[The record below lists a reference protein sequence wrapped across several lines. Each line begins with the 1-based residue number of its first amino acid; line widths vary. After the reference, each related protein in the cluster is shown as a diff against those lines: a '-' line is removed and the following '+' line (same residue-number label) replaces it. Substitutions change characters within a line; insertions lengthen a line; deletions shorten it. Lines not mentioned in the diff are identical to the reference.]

1 MSTHY
6 TFYTEVR
13 PFYQSLER
21 SLQQAQHTIHMAYY
35 AFDDGRWAQRIGR
48 ILKQKAAEGVAVKLM
63 VDEAGIYLDNAGN
76 SLNNRRLLESLSTA
90 DVQIDIFRPV
100 GRRLGRF
107 NRLHCKFCAIDQHT
121 AFVGGSN
128 IGDHY
133 LDWRDSNLRLRGD
146 LGLAF
151 ANLYQTL
158 HYFSRGTGSRHLPEA
173 SLQMAGVPLLMTVPG
188 HRQDIR
194 RALLE
199 LILEAKEAVYLRSWY
214 FLPDREIANALLT
227 QAERGVR
234 VSVLFSHRT
243 RVPFIDLANRSLAAR
258 LSRSGV
264 QIYRYTGRY
273 MHAKEAWN
281 DRGDILIGS
290 ANIDRWAL
298 RTCFECCL
306 HIRSDE
312 LARQLTTVL
321 RREARAF
328 CQPGRKS
335 QTWHYQPQMI
345 ECRRSVVSGWI

>member
-1 MSTHY
+1 
-6 TFYTEVR
+6 
-13 PFYQSLER
+13 
-21 SLQQAQHTIHMAYY
+21 
-35 AFDDGRWAQRIGR
+35 
-48 ILKQKAAEGVAVKLM
+48 
-63 VDEAGIYLDNAGN
+63 
-76 SLNNRRLLESLSTA
+76 
-90 DVQIDIFRPV
+90 
-100 GRRLGRF
+100 
-107 NRLHCKFCAIDQHT
+107 
-121 AFVGGSN
+121 
-128 IGDHY
+128 
-133 LDWRDSNLRLRGD
+133 
-146 LGLAF
+146 
-151 ANLYQTL
+151 
-158 HYFSRGTGSRHLPEA
+158 
-173 SLQMAGVPLLMTVPG
+173 
-188 HRQDIR
+188 
-194 RALLE
+194 
-199 LILEAKEAVYLRSWY
+199 
-214 FLPDREIANALLT
+214 
-227 QAERGVR
+227 
-234 VSVLFSHRT
+234 
-243 RVPFIDLANRSLAAR
+243 VPFIDLANRSLAAR